1 MATPHVP
8 VMVAEVS
15 AAFGAMAIP
24 LRRLID
30 CTVGA
35 AGHTTALVTPTPHPS
50 PATLLLALAGVGG
63 LTRRRCTQAAAHPS
77 LSTVLGLD
85 LDPVALHHAQ
95 AALGRQAPALD
106 VTLLCAPAP

>member
-30 CTVGA
+30 CTLGA
-35 AGHTTALVTPTPHPS
+35 AGHTTALVTPTPRPS
-50 PATLLLALAGVGG
+50 VPSRG
-63 LTRRRCTQAAAHPS
+63 AAA
-77 LSTVLGLD
+77 
-85 LDPVALHHAQ
+85 
-95 AALGRQAPALD
+95 GRW
-106 VTLLCAPAP
+106 LLRAG